1 MAWGSGRGDEAG
13 RGKGEVAL
21 GKGRGRGVS
30 LDLAAGKG
38 SFAAGNG
45 SWAVGAGL
53 LSVLA
58 GLAAAGVCTGLV
70 SSGAGASVALDA
82 VGTAPQP
89 FLGAGA
95 GGAAKFWYAE
105 LVNSGWKD
113 S

>member
-1 MAWGSGRGDEAG
+1 M
-13 RGKGEVAL
+13 AL

-30 LDLAAGKG
+30 LDLAAGRG
-38 SFAAGNG
+38 SLAAGKGNLAADAG
-45 SWAVGAGL
+45 LLSVFAGL

-58 GLAAAGVCTGLV
+58 GLLSVLAGFAAGVCTGLV
-70 SSGAGASVALDA
+70 SSGAGARVALDA
-82 VGTAPQP
+82 VGTAPHP

-105 LVNSGWKD
+105 LVNSGWKE